1 MVSRTFKCV
10 GLLAAML
17 ALASVSD
24 PGRAQQREAR
34 LLTGPMS
41 ERPIILASCTAAE
54 LALCKAAVTNQCG
67 ADKGLC
73 CPWGHSMR
81 SEVRVAEMTLS
92 GSRRPG

>member
-17 ALASVSD
+17 ALASVTV

-41 ERPIILASCTAAE
+41 EKPIILASCTAAE
-54 LALCKAAVTNQCG
+54 LATCKAAVTNQCG
-67 ADKGLC
+67 ADKACADLGVTQCEARCEL
-73 CPWGHSMR
+73 R
-81 SEVRVAEMTLS
+81 K
-92 GSRRPG
+92 